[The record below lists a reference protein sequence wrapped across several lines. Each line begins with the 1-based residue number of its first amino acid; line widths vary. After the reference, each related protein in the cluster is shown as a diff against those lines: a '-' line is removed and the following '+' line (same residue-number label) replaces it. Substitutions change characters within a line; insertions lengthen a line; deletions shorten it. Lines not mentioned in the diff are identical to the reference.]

1 MGTDFMILFR
11 GKSTG
16 VIQET
21 FINQV
26 ITAKYCSKY
35 YGYTEKRG
43 YGLLF
48 KSLHYDNEADINN
61 PYKKE

>member
-1 MGTDFMILFR
+1 MILFR

-35 YGYTEKRG
+35 YGYT
-43 YGLLF
+43 
-48 KSLHYDNEADINN
+48 
-61 PYKKE
+61 